1 MVYQSSFIYQIML
14 ISNQI
19 FLRQYKFGDY
29 TLQPAFE
36 LHVTGEIVINI
47 FILLFCKS
55 TFVIYRKKIYQ
66 DVFEY
71 DYPLMNPEARV
82 FQFIQ
87 PDENEYENQWK
98 ESFKQLVYS
107 LEF

>member
-1 MVYQSSFIYQIML
+1 M
-14 ISNQI
+14 
-19 FLRQYKFGDY
+19 
-29 TLQPAFE
+29 
-36 LHVTGEIVINI
+36 
-47 FILLFCKS
+47 
-55 TFVIYRKKIYQ
+55 
-66 DVFEY
+66 FEY